1 LVLVILVMRRFLD
14 SLRHVFGAIWAHKL
28 RSFLTMFGIAWG
40 VGSLLLLVGLG
51 EGFRAGTRKSLA
63 KFGQDYMQIF
73 NGRVPAVGGS
83 QLSSRQ
89 YYLNYQDY
97 QDIRNSQFVRNAAPV
112 IYRGDLRL
120 VSEYGS
126 SNGYVDGSEPQ
137 FYDIRYQPLSQGRWP
152 NWNDER
158 QRNNVCVI
166 GTEFVRLLFPGHPVI
181 GSRLLINGVPFQVI
195 GTIQNIGHGN
205 TSDQNMRLVMPY
217 STMQTYFPIQGQGNA
232 NAMKYVAYQP
242 VTREQHEQAKKA
254 VRAIVARNHG
264 FDPETPD
271 AFDDWDTI
279 ASAEMVGKIS
289 DAMDAFLGA
298 VGLITLG
305 LGAVG
310 VVNIMLVTVTE
321 RTSEIGLCKALGA
334 THRTILFQFF
344 VEGLM
349 LTLIS
354 GLIGLAG
361 AYGVT
366 KLLELA
372 PPIDGFEL
380 PHIYLQS
387 AVLAIGSL
395 TLAGIVAGLY
405 PARRAALLA
414 PVEALRQES

>member
-1 LVLVILVMRRFLD
+1 MRRFVD
-14 SLRHVFGAIWAHKL
+14 SLGQVFGAIWAHKL

-51 EGFRAGTRKSLA
+51 EGFRAGTKKSLA
-63 KFGQDYMQIF
+63 KFGEDYMQIF

-97 QDIRNSQFVRNAAPV
+97 LDIRSSQFVRNAAPV

-137 FYDIRYQPLSQGRWP
+137 FYDIRYQPLAQGRWP

-158 QRNNVCVI
+158 QRNNVCVL

-195 GTIQNIGHGN
+195 GTIQSIGHGN
-205 TSDQNMRLVMPY
+205 TNDQNMRLVMPY
-217 STMQTYFPIQGQGNA
+217 STMQVYFPMQGEGNA
-232 NAMKYVAYQP
+232 NAVKYVAYQP
-242 VTREQHEQAKKA
+242 VTREQHEQTKKA

-289 DAMDAFLGA
+289 DAMDGFLGA
-298 VGLITLG
+298 VGLVTLG

-310 VVNIMLVTVTE
+310 VINIMLVTVTE

-344 VEGLM
+344 IEGLM
-349 LTLIS
+349 LTLLS
-354 GLIGLAG
+354 GLVGLGG
-361 AYGVT
+361 AFGVT

-395 TLAGIVAGLY
+395 TIAGIVAGLY

>member
-1 LVLVILVMRRFLD
+1 MVMRRFLD
-14 SLRHVFGAIWAHKL
+14 SLRHVFSAIWAHKL

-310 VVNIMLVTVTE
+310 VVNIMLVTVNE